1 MTAEQLKNQQL
12 QQSVTKIQSLNLP
25 KWIEN
30 KWTSAEK
37 EKYAVTPLEHAEH
50 REDTA
55 IQRQVADL
63 KAAGLN
69 PILAT
74 NYGGASSAAAVKYVD
89 SPATTSIASSAEKN
103 ANANLINS
111 VANLFSSAIK
121 LAKK

>member
-1 MTAEQLKNQQL
+1 MTAEQLKASKAQETISQIQNL
-12 QQSVTKIQSLNLP
+12 NMGKWAKNKI
-25 KWIEN
+25 
-30 KWTSAEK
+30 TSAVK
-37 EKYAVTPLEHAEH
+37 SYYTPTPLEHAES

-74 NYGGASSAAAVKYVD
+74 NYNGASSAAAVKYVD